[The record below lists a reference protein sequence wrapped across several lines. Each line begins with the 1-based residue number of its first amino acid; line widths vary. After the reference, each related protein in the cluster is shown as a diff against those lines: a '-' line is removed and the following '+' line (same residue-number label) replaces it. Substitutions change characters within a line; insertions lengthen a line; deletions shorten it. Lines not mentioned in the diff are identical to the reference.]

1 VLHDEGIT
9 MPIEPPRK
17 ITETQIIRR
26 EENATF
32 QQRKKQVKKEPLKK
46 EPEKTGKVDIK
57 I

>member
-1 VLHDEGIT
+1 MN

-26 EENATF
+26 EEGTALDK
-32 QQRKKQVKKEPLKK
+32 RKKPFAKKNDQKK
-46 EPEKTGKVDIK
+46 GPEKSGKVDIK

>member
-1 VLHDEGIT
+1 

-26 EENATF
+26 EEGTALD
-32 QQRKKQVKKEPLKK
+32 QRKKRFKKNDQKK
-46 EPEKTGKVDIK
+46 EPEKSGKVDIK